1 MEMISISLA
10 PKSHRD
16 FGIQKH
22 RHTNNCAVPLL
33 LRHRIVAH
41 VPLWVTEL
49 VGRYTSKPGTDVQC
63 NVRLMVN

>member
-1 MEMISISLA
+1 
-10 PKSHRD
+10 
-16 FGIQKH
+16 
-22 RHTNNCAVPLL
+22 VPLL